1 MKIIISKEELEQFIP
16 VMASSHDRVYEAVL
30 PVLNDISERVCMAIL
45 GPVGEAALDNDPN
58 GRLMLAFKRYI
69 AHMAVL
75 DVFRQLDIVL
85 TPTGFGVVSND
96 NVSPASKQRVDA
108 LEASL
113 QTSRCR
119 TEWVLIDR
127 LRHVENWGRQ
137 EQAGVI
143 SCIYDGTTFF
153 SRPDL
158 NRTAKQW
165 EEFQIGELW
174 NVDEF
179 IRQQIGSPLVD
190 DILIAYRTDAEHY
203 QAYYEVAVIIRRI
216 FELWFSGGRDAV
228 DVTLRRLIEVIEADR
243 DTFALYFSSSAFE
256 LHHHETFQNTKDSAA
271 FVFNG

>member
-1 MKIIISKEELEQFIP
+1 MTIIITKEELEQLVP
-16 VMASSHDRVYEAVL
+16 VTASSHDRVYEAVMPTL
-30 PVLNDISERVCMAIL
+30 DSISERVCMDIL
-45 GPVGEAALDNDPN
+45 GPAGEAALNDEPN
-58 GRLMLAFKRYI
+58 GKLMSAVKRFI

-96 NVSPASKQRVDA
+96 TVSPASKQRVDA

-119 TEWVLIDR
+119 AEWALIDR

-137 EQAGVI
+137 QQAQI
-143 SCIYDGTTFF
+143 ITCIYDGTTFF

-158 NRTAKQW
+158 HRTEKQW
-165 EEFQIGELW
+165 EDFQTGEFW

-179 IRQQIGSPLVD
+179 VRQQIGSPLVD
-190 DILIAYRTDAEHY
+190 DILVAYRTDAERY
-203 QAYYEVAVIIRRI
+203 QDYYEAVCIIRRI
-216 FELWFSGGRDAV
+216 FELWLSGGRDAV
-228 DVTLRRLIEVIEADR
+228 AVALRRLIEVIEADR
-243 DTFALYFSSSAFE
+243 ETFALYFSSSAFE
-256 LHHHETFQNTKDSAA
+256 LHHHETFQNTKDSTA